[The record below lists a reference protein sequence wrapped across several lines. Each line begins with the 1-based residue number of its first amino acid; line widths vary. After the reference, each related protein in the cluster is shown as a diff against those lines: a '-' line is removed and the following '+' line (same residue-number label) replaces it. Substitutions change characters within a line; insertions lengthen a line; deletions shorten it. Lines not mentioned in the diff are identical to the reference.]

1 MKIKIKKLHADAK
14 LPTRSTDGSAGYDLT
29 AVAGADDGIGMV
41 RYSTGLAFEIPP
53 GHVGL
58 IFPRSSVCKTGLRLS
73 NCVGVLDSDY
83 RGEVTFV
90 FDRRNVFDH
99 GDNLYK
105 LGERIGQIVIVELP
119 QVEFVEADSLSDTA
133 RGAGGYGSTGK

>member
-14 LPTRSTDGSAGYDLT
+14 LPTRATDGSAGYDLT
-29 AVAGADDGIGMV
+29 AVAGAGDGIGMV

-58 IFPRSSVCKTGLRLS
+58 IFPRSSICKTGLRLS

-119 QVEFVEADSLSDTA
+119 QVEFVEAIELGDTA